1 MLKTF
6 LSTNDSPATLIIRL
20 ALGIVMFPH
29 GAQKVF
35 GWFGGPG
42 FAQAIETFQGMG
54 FPSWSTII
62 LMIIECLGAL
72 LLILGVFTRLWALGI
87 GITITI
93 CMLKYHIPNGFFMN
107 WYGQQ
112 KGEGFEY
119 HLLVIGITLALLIQ
133 GGGKWSIDRA
143 LAGDK

>member
-1 MLKTF
+1 MIKTF
-6 LSTNDSPATLIIRL
+6 LSTDDSPATLIIRL

-42 FAQAIETFQGMG
+42 FAQTIQTFQGMG
-54 FPSWSTII
+54 FPAWSTVI

-87 GITITI
+87 GTTIFH
-93 CMLKYHIPNGFFMN
+93 LHAQVSHPERFLHELVRPA
-107 WYGQQ
+107 
-112 KGEGFEY
+112 KG
-119 HLLVIGITLALLIQ
+119 
-133 GGGKWSIDRA
+133 
-143 LAGDK
+143 